1 MNITLNGENIT
12 LSANATILD
21 LISKY
26 ELSPKKLAIELNFAI
41 IAAELY
47 QETKLSEGDKVEIVE
62 FVGGG

>member
-26 ELSPKKLAIELNFAI
+26 DLAPNKLAIELNFAI